1 MQEWFQASGGLFCS
15 SVCIGDEKAVQTGA
29 KRNSCSGLAGQAIRS
44 RQLPP
49 ARCVGPPSIS
59 SETGLHDNTRQL
71 TLTARLWEGLERGGR
86 HGLKPMLRPPSTGS
100 GTISRRS
107 FAWWLSAHGMAK
119 RRAIVRRVAGLCGQ
133 RAAGQECPDYGCRRT
148 TTTEYSQLILAR
160 QEPRPPKGGALRAL
174 STSFYVEPKK
184 RDLR

>member
-15 SVCIGDEKAVQTGA
+15 SLCIGDEKAVQTGA

-71 TLTARLWEGLERGGR
+71 TLKARLWEGLERGGR
-86 HGLKPMLRPPSTGS
+86 HGLKPMLRPPSIS
-100 GTISRRS
+100 SVTISRRS

-119 RRAIVRRVAGLCGQ
+119 RRAIVRRGAGLCGQ
-133 RAAGQECPDYGCRRT
+133 KAVGQECPDYGCRRT
-148 TTTEYSQLILAR
+148 TTTEYSQLKI
-160 QEPRPPKGGALRAL
+160 GRAH
-174 STSFYVEPKK
+174 V
-184 RDLR
+184 